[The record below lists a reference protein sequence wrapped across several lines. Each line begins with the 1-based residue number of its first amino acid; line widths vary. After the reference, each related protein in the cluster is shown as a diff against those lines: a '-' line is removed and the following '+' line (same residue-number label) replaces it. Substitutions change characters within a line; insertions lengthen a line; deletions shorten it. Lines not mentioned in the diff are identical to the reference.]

1 MKRTIGWVAAMAAV
15 AWMTPAVARAQ
26 QVGNPNDPWCQG
38 EGDRDRGH
46 YCEVRE
52 MTVPP
57 PGGVLTVN
65 ARPNGGIKIVGWDR
79 REVCV
84 RAKVV
89 ANADTDDQARAL
101 AKEIAVR
108 TDGSI
113 RAEGPA
119 RDEDRNWSVSYEI
132 SVPVDQPLSLSS
144 TNGGISI
151 NNIRAPVDFSTQ
163 NGGVALT
170 DVGGNFK
177 GRTQNGGVQ
186 VSLQGA
192 RWDGE
197 GLEVET
203 QNGGINVRLPDGY
216 AAHVETSTVNGRIS
230 TDFPVTV
237 VGQIDRRHLTADL
250 NGGGAT
256 LKLTTTNGGVSIRK
270 R

>member
-1 MKRTIGWVAAMAAV
+1 MKRTTGWVAAMAAV
-15 AWMTPAVARAQ
+15 VWMTPAVARAQ

-79 REVCV
+79 REVRV
-84 RAKVV
+84 RAKVT
-89 ANADTDDQARAL
+89 ANADADDQARAL
-101 AKEIAVR
+101 VKEITVR

-119 RDEDRNWSVSYEI
+119 RDEDHGWSVSYEI
-132 SVPVDQPLSLSS
+132 SVPVDQALSLWS

-151 NNIRAPVDFSTQ
+151 SNVNAQAGFRTQ
-163 NGGVALT
+163 NGGIVLT

-186 VSLQGA
+186 VSLRGQ

-203 QNGGINVRLPDGY
+203 QNGGIDVRLPDGY
-216 AAHVETSTVNGRIS
+216 AAHVETSTVNGGTS
-230 TDFPVTV
+230 TDFSVTV

-270 R
+270 K